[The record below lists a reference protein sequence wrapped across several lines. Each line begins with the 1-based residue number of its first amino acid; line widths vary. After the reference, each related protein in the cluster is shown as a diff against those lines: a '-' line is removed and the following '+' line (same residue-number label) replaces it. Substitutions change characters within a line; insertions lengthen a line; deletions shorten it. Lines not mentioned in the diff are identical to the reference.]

1 MARPRSSAEDLIARV
16 QEEIRVR
23 LAEIEPLV
31 YEKDRL
37 ERALEALEGL
47 AGSRSAPAGRGRPAP
62 TDLRRRPRGRPTRG
76 RASGGRA
83 PRGARQ
89 RELLALVR
97 DTPGLTVAAAART
110 MGISSSQA
118 SNLARRLEEQGEIR
132 RTDQGLVAVTEG
144 EAELPAPGETSWP
157 TS

>member
-1 MARPRSSAEDLIARV
+1 MARRGSSLDDLIARA

-31 YEKDRL
+31 FEKERL

-47 AGSRSAPAGRGRPAP
+47 GGLRPTPAGRGRVAL
-62 TDLRRRPRGRPTRG
+62 TDGRRRPRRPPGG

-118 SNLARRLEEQGEIR
+118 SNLSRRLEEQGELR
-132 RTDQGLVAVTEG
+132 RTDQGLVAVTE
-144 EAELPAPGETSWP
+144 AEP
-157 TS
+157 

>member
-1 MARPRSSAEDLIARV
+1 MERRGSSSEDLIART
-16 QEEIRVR
+16 QEAIRAR
-23 LAEIEPLV
+23 LAELESLV
-31 YEKDRL
+31 CEKDRL

-47 AGSRSAPAGRGRPAP
+47 AGPRSAPAGRSRPAP
-62 TDLRRRPRGRPTRG
+62 ADGRRRPRGRPTRG

-97 DTPGLTVAAAART
+97 DTPGLTASAAART

-118 SNLARRLEEQGEIR
+118 SNLARRLEEHGELR

-144 EAELPAPGETSWP
+144 EP
-157 TS
+157 